1 MRCPFLRE
9 AQVKYCKAS
18 AVKRMIARMP
28 AEAVDERCSTQEYET
43 YPSLLQLHED
53 HPSQSHCP
61 FLHESLVQY
70 CAASPVTKYIPH
82 SQSSITRCG
91 YDDHHY
97 CDLYLSVASPE
108 PNGSGCPADG
118 NGQGDHSVE
127 GIEVPGRLAFT
138 SNHFWIDQADDGT
151 CHIGIDGFLSKFFQ
165 KIDKIHFLTTK
176 GITTP
181 IVVITVRGIDLQFV
195 FASPLN
201 ITGVN
206 AYLRTDPDKV
216 LTHPYS
222 SGWLFEGTIPESYTG
237 AAKDYFSLELLRGEQ
252 ARQWLTKDVEHL
264 SDFLH
269 DTILPNHTSSQAMMA
284 DGGVASADFADH
296 LEHDEL
302 LHLFNEFFSP
312 FANWRNVSC

>member
-1 MRCPFLRE
+1 
-9 AQVKYCKAS
+9 
-18 AVKRMIARMP
+18 MIVRMP
-28 AEAVDERCSTQEYET
+28 AEAVDERCSTKEYESC
-43 YPSLLQLHED
+43 PSLLQLNEE
-53 HPSQSHCP
+53 HPSLSHCP

-82 SQSSITRCG
+82 SESSITRCG
-91 YDDHHY
+91 NDNHLY

-108 PNGSGCPADG
+108 QNAGECGGDG
-118 NGQGDHSVE
+118 ECEHYVDGMTLPS
-127 GIEVPGRLAFT
+127 RLSFT
-138 SNHFWIDQADDGT
+138 ANHFWVDQADDGT

-165 KIDKIHFLTTK
+165 KIDKINFLTTK
-176 GITTP
+176 GIATP

-201 ITGVN
+201 ITNVN

-216 LTHPYS
+216 LTHPFS

-237 AAKDYFSLELLRGEQ
+237 NAKEYFSVELLRGDQ
-252 ARQWLTKDVEHL
+252 AKQWMTKDVEHL

-269 DTILPNHTSSQAMMA
+269 NTILPNHSQEQAMMS
-284 DGGVASADFADH
+284 DGGTAAPDFANQLDH
-296 LEHDEL
+296 HEL

-312 FANWRNVSC
+312 FANWRNESC